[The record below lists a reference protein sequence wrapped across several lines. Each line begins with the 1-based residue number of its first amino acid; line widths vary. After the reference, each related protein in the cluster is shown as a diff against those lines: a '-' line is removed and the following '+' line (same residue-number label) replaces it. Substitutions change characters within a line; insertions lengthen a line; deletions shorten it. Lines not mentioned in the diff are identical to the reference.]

1 MQTGVVV
8 RTLPIYRLSAQ
19 FIKQQVFNLNLLKN
33 LTLSFK
39 ISSLVVILLCSLLF
53 ISINLVVNSRAVVE
67 NIVLDSEIRQFYANI
82 NNKWKD
88 ILKAYES
95 SAEMGMKF
103 SSRAVEQAQLEEATD
118 KVETQINDYVA
129 SLLTPSTSLE
139 KEWDSVLQLSPEEG
153 LFDTRDQ
160 LVERVKHLNSSLSTL
175 THVWL
180 TQATFVTR
188 KKAEK
193 AAFLAFAPVVES
205 IDAINLMHDKLV
217 HIRSEKIIAAQNKIV
232 LQSTILATSIFFIV
246 IIISLLMLRKL
257 KKDLQSIVSVTHSL
271 AKGDLSRTLEVGENQ
286 DEISEIKRSV
296 FSMTDNLN
304 NIFRSVTSLANN
316 LNKSTDGLL
325 SDNKQ
330 RIDDA
335 EFQHA
340 QMAKLSTSVD
350 ELYSVSTQVAEHAQS
365 ALNKSDNAIE
375 SAKKGKII
383 VNETIASIEGL
394 AGEIEHSVSAIQQ
407 LDIEADNITSILEV
421 IKSIAEQTNLL
432 ALNAAIEAARAGE
445 QGRGFAVVADEVRN
459 LAKRTQDST
468 TEIQSTLETLKKS
481 TLVAVSTI
489 NNSHAKSLESV
500 EHVSNAGN
508 VIDEINI
515 SVNQIKEISK
525 ETSAASLL
533 QTNTLDEILT
543 NVNEVNQVTEGNTTR
558 AKVSMAS
565 ASSLSDLS
573 KDLLTSISSFKLK

>member
-1 MQTGVVV
+1 
-8 RTLPIYRLSAQ
+8 
-19 FIKQQVFNLNLLKN
+19 LNLFRN

-53 ISINLVVNSRAVVE
+53 ISVNLVVNSRAVVE
-67 NIVLDSEIRQFYANI
+67 NIVLDSEIREFYTNI

-95 SAEMGMKF
+95 SADMGMKF
-103 SSRAVEQAQLEEATD
+103 SSRAVEQKQLEETTD
-118 KVETQINDYVA
+118 KVELLINDYVA
-129 SLLTPSTSLE
+129 SLLTASAALE
-139 KEWDSVLQLSPEEG
+139 SEWNSVLELSPEKG
-153 LFDTRDQ
+153 LFYNRDQ
-160 LVERVKHLNSSLSTL
+160 LVARAEYLNSSLSTL
-175 THVWL
+175 TNVWL

-205 IDAINLMHDKLV
+205 IDDINLMHGELV
-217 HIRSEKIIAAQNKIV
+217 NIRSEKIIAAQNKIV
-232 LQSTILATSIFFIV
+232 LQSTILATSVFFMV

-271 AKGDLSRTLEVGENQ
+271 AKGDLSRTIEVGENQ

-304 NIFRSVTSLANN
+304 NIFKSVTSLANN
-316 LNKSTDGLL
+316 LNTSTDGLL

-335 EFQHA
+335 EFQHS
-340 QMAKLSTSVD
+340 QMAKLSGSVD
-350 ELYSVSTQVAEHAQS
+350 ELYSVSTQVSEHAEN
-365 ALNKSDNAIE
+365 ALIKSDSAIE
-375 SAKKGKII
+375 EAKKGKII
-383 VNETIASIEGL
+383 VNETIVSIESL
-394 AGEIEHSVSAIQQ
+394 AGEIENSVSAIQQ
-407 LDIEADNITSILEV
+407 LDIEADSITSILEV

-468 TEIQSTLETLKKS
+468 TEIQSTLEMLKKS

-500 EHVSNAGN
+500 EHVSHAGN

-515 SVNQIKEISK
+515 SVKQIKDISK

-533 QTNTLDEILT
+533 QTNTLDEILI

-573 KDLLTSISSFKLK
+573 KDLLSSIRSFKLK